1 MKTIKG
7 FENEDIQVSDFGE
20 WVGQNYVDYK
30 FEYENNNKIIKSL
43 YKENQQQ
50 KEVIQT
56 YETLLKTNIEENKQL
71 KEQLEAS
78 EKARK
83 GALDLI
89 EKLRFEK
96 WSITGRDIVDVMDIL
111 DIDKG
116 E

>member
-1 MKTIKG
+1 MNNEYPIEEELEEVMK
-7 FENEDIQVSDFGE
+7 
-20 WVGQNYVDYK
+20 
-30 FEYENNNKIIKSL
+30 NNKEL
-43 YKENQQQ
+43 

-83 GALDLI
+83 EAI
-89 EKLRFEK
+89 EYTKNSSLEVNTREYGNLTVVN
-96 WSITGRDIVDVMDIL
+96 SDDILDIL